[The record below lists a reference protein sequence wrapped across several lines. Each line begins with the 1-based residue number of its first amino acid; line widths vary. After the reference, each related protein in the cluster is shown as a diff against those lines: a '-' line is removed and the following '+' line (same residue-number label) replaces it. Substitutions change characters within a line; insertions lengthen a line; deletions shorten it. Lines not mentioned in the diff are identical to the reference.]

1 MSDLE
6 REAAIGRAAER
17 LVELALADDALRPGL
32 EALAR
37 GIVEALDRQSVA
49 ADLVL
54 EVAQAIAPLP
64 DGEGLGI
71 IAVAEA
77 AEVPHA
83 EAETAAE
90 PEGDEAP
97 AEEPPVRRRAE
108 RESVP
113 MDRSTFL
120 SLVEGAMR
128 EIQATE
134 RGSMVEALF
143 GGAGAEAI
151 AALEQPPGR
160 IDEPGDPDAGLPG
173 IVTRARL
180 RAAVARDVAERART
194 GRPLDDGHVHRA
206 RSEGAAVW
214 MTDLLHPDPDAVT
227 TFAECLDALADC
239 CEVIVL
245 LRRYEPGDRY
255 RRAEAVKDLAAVQS
269 ALRIATAALRTLPD
283 DEQAA
288 AFAWLNGVTKTERI
302 FVQRHMRLEDP
313 LDPVHLAEVMEPVH
327 RGLAGLKER
336 ADRDAA
342 LRKRYQQLNYLVRQ
356 LREGKAS
363 ARDADKLVET
373 IDLLVMGGLPPSS
386 LKLREVLE
394 PVAARL
400 PKPEGRSAAYGRVIA
415 ELDAHLVRVARA
427 QAEAAQAAR
436 DESGAPDDAIDAID
450 SPSDA
455 VRVARAHLC
464 HVVIPDSAT
473 EHIDEIDHTPSHTAW
488 GRATWRALRALEA
501 YAHAGNGHGGFW
513 EWCENSGHPFA
524 WPATTRNLAMY
535 ESESV
540 LNEYRGDRV
549 FKVDTAVDPSG
560 EIEMLAHCKIAES
573 GGRLTPRLYFHDDV
587 HGTTGR
593 IHVGFIGG
601 HAHVR
606 TTNIG

>member
-6 REAAIGRAAER
+6 REAAIGRALER
-17 LVELALADDALRPGL
+17 LVELALSDDLLRPGL

-37 GIVEALDRQSVA
+37 GIVETVDRRSTA

-54 EVAQAIAPLP
+54 EVAQAIVPLP
-64 DGEGLGI
+64 DGEVLGL
-71 IAVAEA
+71 IAQDEPAQEDTADADVA
-77 AEVPHA
+77 
-83 EAETAAE
+83 TE
-90 PEGDEAP
+90 PARPDGT
-97 AEEPPVRRRAE
+97 AEETPVRRRAE

-120 SLVEGAMR
+120 ALVEGAMR
-128 EIQATE
+128 EIQSTE

-160 IDEPGDPDAGLPG
+160 IDEPDDPDVSLPG

-194 GRPLDDGHVHRA
+194 GRPLDEGHVHRA
-206 RSEGAAVW
+206 RSEGATVW
-214 MTDLLHPDPDAVT
+214 MTDLQNPDPDAVT
-227 TFAECLDALADC
+227 AFAECLDALADC
-239 CEVIVL
+239 CEVVVL
-245 LRRYEPGDRY
+245 LRRYEPGDRF

-283 DEQAA
+283 DEQTA
-288 AFAWLNGVTKTERI
+288 AFEWLNTVTKTERI

-313 LDPVHLAEVMEPVH
+313 LDPGHLAEVMEQVH
-327 RGLAGLKER
+327 HGLAALKER

-363 ARDADKLVET
+363 SRDADKLVET
-373 IDLLVMGGLPPSS
+373 IDTLVAGGLPPSS

-415 ELDAHLVRVARA
+415 ELDAHLVRVAKA
-427 QAEAAQAAR
+427 QAEAAREAEAGLAA
-436 DESGAPDDAIDAID
+436 GADVVDAIDT
-450 SPSDA
+450 PSDA

-464 HVVIPDSAT
+464 HVVIPEAAT
-473 EHIDEIDHTPSHTAW
+473 TSIDEIDHTPSHTAW
-488 GRATWRALRALEA
+488 GRATWRALRALET

-513 EWCENSGHPFA
+513 EWCETSGHPFA

-549 FKVDTAVDPSG
+549 FAVDTAVDPSG

-587 HGTTGR
+587 HGATGK
-593 IHVGFIGG
+593 IHVGFIGA

-606 TTNIG
+606 TTTIG